1 MNLDDLEEMLAE
13 VLPAGFSI
21 ETDNHGQLIVY
32 TGLRVD
38 DDGEIDQGP
47 CSELA
52 GLLARLGEVYQQ
64 SHVDLESVADQGSSR
79 RRHAVTWHRTFP

>member
-38 DDGEIDQGP
+38 DDGEIEDFEPEDDDGDGP
-47 CSELA
+47 
-52 GLLARLGEVYQQ
+52 
-64 SHVDLESVADQGSSR
+64 DLDGGDEDFEPLEEEDSGDD
-79 RRHAVTWHRTFP
+79 